1 MKENNWESKS
11 AIVLLTIAL
20 ILLFVLGLRIISSIR
35 QEYKAKLESFN
46 KKCIDAYYSGYFDG
60 QVDYNNRIIR
70 IQIDTTGNI
79 TWNPDFLTDEFANSI
94 GTTILEYD

>member
-11 AIVLLTIAL
+11 AIMMLIVSF
-20 ILLFVLGLRIISSIR
+20 ILLFILGLKIINSIK
-35 QEYKAKLESFN
+35 QECKAKLELAD

-60 QVDYNNRIIR
+60 QADYHIGMIR

-79 TWNPDFLTDEFANSI
+79 IWNPDFLTEEFTNSI

>member
-35 QEYKAKLESFN
+35 QESNAKLESFN

-60 QVDYNNRIIR
+60 QVDYNSGMIR

>member
-11 AIVLLTIAL
+11 AIMMLTIAL
-20 ILLFVLGLRIISSIR
+20 ILLFVLGLKSISSIR
-35 QEYKAKLESFN
+35 QECNAKCME
-46 KKCIDAYYSGYFDG
+46 AYYSGYFDG
-60 QVDYNNRIIR
+60 QVDYNSGMIR

-79 TWNPDFLTDEFANSI
+79 TWNPDFLTDEFTNSI

>member
-1 MKENNWESKS
+1 MKENNWENKS
-11 AIVLLTIAL
+11 AIMMLTVAL
-20 ILLFVLGLRIISSIR
+20 ILLFVLGLKIISSIR
-35 QEYKAKLESFN
+35 QECNAKLELAD

-60 QVDYNNRIIR
+60 QVDYNSGMIR
-70 IQIDTTGNI
+70 IQMDTKGNI

>member
-1 MKENNWESKS
+1 MKDNNWESKS
-11 AIVLLTIAL
+11 AIVLLTIAV
-20 ILLFVLGLRIISSIR
+20 ILLFVLGLKIISSIK
-35 QEYKAKLESFN
+35 QEYKAKLESSD

-60 QVDYNNRIIR
+60 QVDYNSGMIR

-79 TWNPDFLTDEFANSI
+79 TWNPDFLTDEFDNSI